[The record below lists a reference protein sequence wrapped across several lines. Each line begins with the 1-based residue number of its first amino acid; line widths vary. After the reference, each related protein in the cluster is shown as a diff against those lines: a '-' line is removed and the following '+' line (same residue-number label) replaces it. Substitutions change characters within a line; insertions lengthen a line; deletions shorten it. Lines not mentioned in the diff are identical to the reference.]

1 MKSSKNERVQK
12 AVAASNAPRQVVSR
26 PVPAL
31 GMFIAAAHQ
40 SAINTTNVDKAKI
53 PVPNT
58 SPLLIRHNENQPK
71 AMDAKFPVAS
81 RAVTPEKTSRVTLKT
96 PEEYSGSLEKK
107 HNAEINRLPMN
118 PWSSEAYSIFQGNR
132 TLQNISRS
140 CFLHKDLFLFISK
153 IFLNIF
159 S

>member
-1 MKSSKNERVQK
+1 MRSSKNERVQK
-12 AVAASNAPRQVVSR
+12 AVAASNAPPQVVSR

-31 GMFIAAAHQ
+31 GIFIAAAHQ
-40 SAINTTNVDKAKI
+40 SAINTTNVDEAKI

-71 AMDAKFPVAS
+71 AMDTKFPVAS
-81 RAVTPEKTSRVTLKT
+81 KTVTPEKTSTSRVTLKT

-132 TLQNISRS
+132 TLQKISHR
-140 CFLHKDLFLFISK
+140 CFYTTIHFYLFLK
-153 IFLNIF
+153 YL
-159 S
+159 